1 MDWESGS
8 MGEWLLSKHKAMSSN
23 PGTTSRQKKKKTLIK
38 RLHKNVYLLRYT
50 GGMAQVVEH
59 LPSKLEIRSSSSST
73 ERGKEERGKGKRKR
87 KEHRGGA
94 FPFLHNHVM

>member
-1 MDWESGS
+1 
-8 MGEWLLSKHKAMSSN
+8 
-23 PGTTSRQKKKKTLIK
+23 
-38 RLHKNVYLLRYT
+38 
-50 GGMAQVVEH
+50 MAQVVEH